1 MKKEKSKGKILI
13 KLLDSL
19 VNMAILSVALVIFGY
34 SIYVMWDFHR
44 VYKGADSH
52 QYEKYRPENSQNSSF
67 EELKEK
73 NSEIIGWITV
83 FDTHIDYPFVQAKD
97 NEKYVNTDIEGNYSL
112 GGSIFLDCSNAKDF
126 SDELSIFYGHHMA
139 KRTMFGDIEEF
150 RKQEYLDTHTK
161 GNLYY
166 GGKDHEVEFFAFLE
180 ADAYDYEIYHPAL
193 KKEDRDA
200 YLQKIYQKAS
210 CKRQIEIRN
219 EEHLVLLSTCNS
231 ETTNGRYILVGKVAA
246 EE

>member
-1 MKKEKSKGKILI
+1 MKKEKNKWKILI

-19 VNMAILSVALVIFGY
+19 ANMLIFSVVLLIFGY

-44 VYKGADSH
+44 VYQEADFR
-52 QYEKYRPENSQNSSF
+52 QYEKYCPENSQKSAF

-83 FDTHIDYPFVQAKD
+83 FDTHIDYPFAQAED
-97 NEKYVNTDIEGNYSL
+97 NEKYVNIDIEGNYSL
-112 GGSIFLDCSNAKDF
+112 GGSIFLDCSNEKDF
-126 SDELSIFYGHHMA
+126 SNELSIFYGHHMA

-150 RKQEYLDTHTK
+150 RKQEYLDTHTT

-166 GGKDHEVEFFAFLE
+166 GGEDHEVEFFAFLE
-180 ADAYDYEIYHPAL
+180 ADAYDYEIYCPTL
-193 KKEDRDA
+193 RKEDKEA

-210 CKRQIEIRN
+210 CKRQIEIRK